1 MSLPIVIQKNIETAR
16 RVSRQFPA
24 QVAVEPPVRVLHVYK
39 SWSADAYG
47 GIEGFLSTLGS
58 TARRYGIDTRIMYL
72 APGQR
77 VRRVRRDG
85 ITAYRF
91 PQDYQ
96 VASMGISWSLLM
108 AYRRLTAWADVLH
121 FHFPWPYGDLV
132 HFVTGV
138 RKPFVV
144 TYHSDVVRQRSLNCL
159 YAPLRHWFLNRAA
172 RVIATSQNYMRTSPV
187 LRRLGPTTRV
197 IPLGMEDAGRGTGVP
212 LRSAYWRHRLG
223 EDFVLFIGILRYYK
237 GLHLLL
243 QAARDIQ
250 ARIVIAGSGPCER
263 ALRAQAKMLG
273 LTNVIF
279 IGEVDPLDK
288 DALFRLSTL
297 FVFPSH
303 LRSEAF
309 GLSLVE
315 AAMYGKAQ
323 VSCDLGT
330 GTTLINVHEE
340 TGLVVEPG
348 NPQALSAAVNRLLG
362 DRRERELFG
371 RNGRKRYL
379 ELFTAESMAEAYA
392 AEYRHVV
399 AEARA
404 CKR

>member
-1 MSLPIVIQKNIETAR
+1 MSLPIVIAKNVDTAR
-16 RVSRQFPA
+16 RISRQFPTH
-24 QVAVEPPVRVLHVYK
+24 VAVEPPVRVLHVYK

-72 APGQR
+72 APGKQ

-85 ITAYRF
+85 IAAYRF

-132 HFVTGV
+132 HLVTGV

-187 LRRLGPTTRV
+187 LRRLGHTTRV

-212 LRSAYWRHRLG
+212 LRTAYWRHRLG
-223 EDFVLFIGILRYYK
+223 ENFVLFIGILRYYK
-237 GLHLLL
+237 GLEILLR
-243 QAARDIQ
+243 AARDIH
-250 ARIVIAGSGPCER
+250 ARIVIAGSGPCEC

-273 LTNVIF
+273 LNNVIF
-279 IGEVDPLDK
+279 VGEVDPLDK
-288 DALFRLSTL
+288 DALFRLSAL

-303 LRSEAF
+303 WRSEAF

-330 GTTLINVHEE
+330 GTTFINVHEQ

-379 ELFTAESMAEAYA
+379 ELFTADRMAEAYA
-392 AEYRHVV
+392 AEYRHV
-399 AEARA
+399 ATEARA
-404 CKR
+404 WKP